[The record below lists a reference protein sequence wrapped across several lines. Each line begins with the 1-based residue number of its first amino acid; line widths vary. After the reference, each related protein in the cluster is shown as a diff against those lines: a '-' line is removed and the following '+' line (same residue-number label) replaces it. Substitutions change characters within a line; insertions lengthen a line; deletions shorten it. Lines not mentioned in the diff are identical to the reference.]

1 MKNNIT
7 YNLNVFTLPNLLSFV
22 RLLTAVPLYIFLADL
37 ETGANR
43 YYVLLFIFIG
53 FATDILDGY
62 IARKYNKI
70 SEFGKIIDP
79 LADKA
84 AIFVIILQLY
94 RHEYIVPLYFWTV
107 ILRDILIFT
116 GGIIVSKIIKK
127 VLPSNLLGKIT
138 AFSIGLYLLLVI
150 LGLEITLLYKI
161 VFYISL
167 LLCYLSLIG
176 YSVRAYE
183 SIKWYKKN
191 EAV

>member
-1 MKNNIT
+1 MRNSINNK
-7 YNLNVFTLPNLLSFV
+7 LNVFTLPNLLSFI
-22 RLLTAVPLYIFLADL
+22 RLLTAVPLYIFLSDL

-43 YYVLLFIFIG
+43 YYVLIFIFIG
-53 FATDILDGY
+53 FLTDMLDGY
-62 IARKYNKI
+62 IARKYDKI

-79 LADKA
+79 LADKV
-84 AIFVIILQLY
+84 AILVIILQLY
-94 RHEYIVPLYFWTV
+94 RHDYIVPLYFWTV
-107 ILRDILIFT
+107 ILRDLLIFT
-116 GGIIVSKIIKK
+116 GGIIVSQIIKK

-150 LGLEITLLYKI
+150 IGLEITLLYKI

-176 YSVRAYE
+176 YAVRAYE
-183 SIKWYKKN
+183 SIKWYKRN

>member
-1 MKNNIT
+1 MRNSINNK
-7 YNLNVFTLPNLLSFV
+7 LNVFTLPNLLSFI
-22 RLLTAVPLYIFLADL
+22 RLLTAFPLYIFLSDL

-43 YYVLLFIFIG
+43 YYVLIFIFIG
-53 FATDILDGY
+53 FLTDMLDGY
-62 IARKYNKI
+62 IARKYDKI

-79 LADKA
+79 LADKV
-84 AIFVIILQLY
+84 AILVIILQLY
-94 RHEYIVPLYFWTV
+94 RHDYIVPLYFWTV
-107 ILRDILIFT
+107 ILRDLLIFT
-116 GGIIVSKIIKK
+116 GGIIVSQIIKK

-150 LGLEITLLYKI
+150 IGLEITLLYKI

-176 YSVRAYE
+176 YAVRAYE
-183 SIKWYKKN
+183 SIKWYKRN

>member
-1 MKNNIT
+1 MRNSINNK
-7 YNLNVFTLPNLLSFV
+7 LNVFTLPNLLSFI
-22 RLLTAVPLYIFLADL
+22 RLLTAVPLYIFLSDL

-43 YYVLLFIFIG
+43 YYVLIFIFIG
-53 FATDILDGY
+53 FLTDILDGY
-62 IARKYNKI
+62 IARKYDKI

-79 LADKA
+79 LADKV
-84 AIFVIILQLY
+84 AILVIILQLY

-116 GGIIVSKIIKK
+116 GGIIVSQIIKK

-150 LGLEITLLYKI
+150 VGLEITLLYKI

-176 YSVRAYE
+176 YAVRAYE
-183 SIKWYKKN
+183 SIKWYKRN

>member
-1 MKNNIT
+1 MNNNIG
-7 YNLNVFTLPNLLSFV
+7 NKLNIFTLPNLFSFV
-22 RLLTAVPLYIFLADL
+22 RLLTAIPLYILLSDIEA
-37 ETGANR
+37 TTNR
-43 YYVLLFIFIG
+43 YYVLLLIFID
-53 FATDILDGY
+53 FLTDVLDGY

-79 LADKA
+79 LADKIV
-84 AIFVIILQLY
+84 IFVIILHLY

-107 ILRDILIFT
+107 ILRDLLIFS
-116 GGIIVSKIIKK
+116 GGIIVSQIIKK

-150 LGLEITLLYKI
+150 TGCEITFFYKI
-161 VFYISL
+161 VFYLSL

-191 EAV
+191 ETI